1 MSTDLTFRI
10 SLKIRYQYSISQLS
24 CQQSTAYN
32 TNRLIKF
39 PNVNNHCN
47 VQSQARKKH
56 TICQSHQFKKHIHGK
71 AHLAVAVCKCAD

>member
-24 CQQSTAYN
+24 CQRSTAYN
-32 TNRLIKF
+32 TNRLTKF
-39 PNVNNHCN
+39 PTVNNHCN
-47 VQSQARKKH
+47 VQYQARKKR